1 MHEVIIAEDRREFMR
16 VLAKELEEYITFKRR
31 KGRQITVHS
40 AGNYNADNNKQKRN
54 GQKKSAIDN
63 ELEKKKQLNKWGA
76 NKNKWQNDKI
86 EKKNKREDTIIKME
100 KNSSL
105 KNVTGIRKKY

>member
-16 VLAKELEEYITFKRR
+16 VLAKELEEYVTFKRR

-54 GQKKSAIDN
+54 GRKKSAIDGIEMSQKN
-63 ELEKKKQLNKWGA
+63 KQTKKKQLNKWGT
-76 NKNKWQNDKI
+76 NKNKWQKDKI
-86 EKKNKREDTIIKME
+86 EKE
-100 KNSSL
+100 
-105 KNVTGIRKKY
+105 